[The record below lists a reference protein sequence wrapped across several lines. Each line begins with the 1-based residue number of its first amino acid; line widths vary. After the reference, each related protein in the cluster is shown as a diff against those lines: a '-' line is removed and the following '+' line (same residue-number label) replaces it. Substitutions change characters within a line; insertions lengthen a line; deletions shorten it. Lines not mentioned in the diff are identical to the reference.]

1 MIDSS
6 AWVDYFDGQ
15 KTVQT
20 DWLDVAAGNTP
31 LLCENLLKLMR
42 VENV

>member
-6 AWVDYFDGQ
+6 ASVGYFNGQ
-15 KTVQT
+15 KTPQT

-31 LLCENLLKLMR
+31 LLYENLLKLMR